1 MTATK
6 NSVGP
11 KSNQEIIDLYWDE
24 IKENKPLSRED
35 ECRLFVQMR
44 AGDDLAKDKLIEANL
59 RFVVSVAREY
69 CPDGGP
75 LLMDL
80 ISEGNMGLLRA
91 LERYDETRGF
101 KFITYAVWW
110 IRQAIFR
117 AAPQVQRVTK
127 VPMSHLSDM
136 HLVDRETAVL
146 SQRLGRAPTLDEV
159 SAVVDMS
166 PERLQN
172 AIAAGRGE
180 LSLDAPVFEDDNEPL
195 HSAFAVEDTGFAEME
210 ESRVM
215 RSLEKS
221 LDHLEEREVKII
233 KDYFGLESDEGK
245 TLEEIGDEIGVTRE
259 RVRQLRNRALGKMR
273 TMFEEW
279 QVEVSAN

>member
-127 VPMSHLSDM
+127 VPVSHLSDM

-195 HSAFAVEDTGFAEME
+195 YSAFAVEDTGFAEME

-273 TMFEEW
+273 TLFEEW

>member
-127 VPMSHLSDM
+127 VPVSHLSDM

-195 HSAFAVEDTGFAEME
+195 YSAFAVEDTGFAEME

>member
-91 LERYDETRGF
+91 LERYDVTRGF

-127 VPMSHLSDM
+127 VM
-136 HLVDRETAVL
+136 HSTQFL
-146 SQRLGRAPTLDEV
+146 
-159 SAVVDMS
+159 
-166 PERLQN
+166 
-172 AIAAGRGE
+172 
-180 LSLDAPVFEDDNEPL
+180 
-195 HSAFAVEDTGFAEME
+195 
-210 ESRVM
+210 
-215 RSLEKS
+215 
-221 LDHLEEREVKII
+221 
-233 KDYFGLESDEGK
+233 
-245 TLEEIGDEIGVTRE
+245 
-259 RVRQLRNRALGKMR
+259 
-273 TMFEEW
+273 
-279 QVEVSAN
+279 

>member
-1 MTATK
+1 MAAIK
-6 NSVGP
+6 NSVGR

-35 ECRLFVQMR
+35 ECQLFVQMR
-44 AGDDLAKDKLIEANL
+44 AGDDLAKEKLIEANL

-127 VPMSHLSDM
+127 VPMSHLTDM

-172 AIAAGRGE
+172 AIAAGQGE
-180 LSLDAPVFEDDNEPL
+180 LSLDAPVFEGENEPL
-195 HSAFAVEDTGFAEME
+195 HSAFAVEDTGFIEME
-210 ESRVM
+210 ESKVM
-215 RSLEKS
+215 RSLE
-221 LDHLEEREVKII
+221 II
-233 KDYFGLESDEGK
+233 ES
-245 TLEEIGDEIGVTRE
+245 
-259 RVRQLRNRALGKMR
+259 N
-273 TMFEEW
+273 
-279 QVEVSAN
+279 S